1 MAYSDLQF
9 NQTISFNNLQSG
21 VTQGYFV
28 AKTAIPV
35 SAKQITK
42 AEADTYVNI
51 NTALPS
57 YADKTSNQLVTRE
70 NLQGATNVFPY
81 TIYALVDYGGA
92 ADWTA
97 WKSIDGGNNFNQL
110 TGLSE
115 SSTWTEIAGNISGT
129 HIAVISKT
137 TNNQVYIS
145 SNSGTTFSAISLNS
159 ANFYPYGVAMSN
171 NGQYIAVSGFSIAID
186 STATGYAK
194 IAVSSDY
201 GASFTTTYVDTT
213 LRPYGFNYQTN
224 SYLLDNTGKVS
235 VSGDGQ
241 YITAVFGYAEFVGFP
256 YFYTRPNSFR
266 VTSSNSGTSW
276 TPSGAT
282 PFAFFQGVALSGTGQ
297 YQFITASWVDKS
309 FVSSANFEEGV
320 RGYVSNNYGST
331 LSVGF
336 FINSYSTLTYF
347 DLPFAGISESGSS
360 MVAVTRAQNNQTQA
374 IFPSSNY
381 GVSFSSRDGS
391 LPLGL
396 AVSLTPVSGITNSYV
411 TIFDFQSQFF
421 YSTDGGFT
429 AWYTKA
435 TGLAYFKHIY
445 RKALNTPELPYS
457 YTLYYDYDDT
467 LPVIIGVSSST
478 SACAL
483 VTNSITVYSSSSSI
497 GVGTALY
504 YDIYGTT
511 QIQAIPSSAP
521 SQNYYK
527 ISGNYIQFSNNY
539 IINLIFT
546 CSGPVVYTID
556 SFGSG
561 SAFDACSYGSPSV
574 TVYAS
579 SGYTVPMVGMIFY
592 DSPSLTTPYVGGAGW
607 RKFTDGVTNYAGE
620 VDVNG
625 ELTNYV
631 TC

>member
-9 NQTISFNNLQSG
+9 NQTVSFNNLQSG

-28 AKTAIPV
+28 AKTSIPV

-42 AEADTYVNI
+42 AEANTYVNI
-51 NTALPS
+51 NTSLPS
-57 YADKTSNQLVTRE
+57 YADKASNQLVTRD
-70 NLQGATNVFPY
+70 NLQGATGVFPY

-92 ADWTA
+92 TDYTA

-186 STATGYAK
+186 NTTNGYAK

-201 GASFTTTYVDTT
+201 GASFTTTYVDGT
-213 LRPYGFNYQTN
+213 LHPYGFNFSEGSPPYV
-224 SYLLDNTGKVS
+224 LDNTGKVS

-241 YITAVFGYAEFVGFP
+241 RITAVFGYAEFVGFP
-256 YFYTRPNSFR
+256 YNYTRPVSFS
-266 VTSSNSGTSW
+266 VASSNSGTSW
-276 TPSGAT
+276 TPSGTT

-297 YQFITASWVDKS
+297 YQFIMSSWVNKN
-309 FVSSANFEEGV
+309 FVSSSNFEEGV
-320 RGYVSNNYGST
+320 KGYVSSNYGST
-331 LSVGF
+331 FSQSFFDSLSYGVSQP
-336 FINSYSTLTYF
+336 IF
-347 DLPFAGISESGSS
+347 DLPYGGVSESGSS
-360 MVAVTRAQNNQTQA
+360 MVATTRAQNGQTQRRYA
-374 IFPSSNY
+374 SSNY
-381 GVSFSSRDGS
+381 GASFTAYNAA

-429 AWYTKA
+429 AWFTKA
-435 TGLAYFKHIY
+435 TGYAYFRHIY

-457 YTLYYDYDDT
+457 YNLYYNT
-467 LPVIIGVSSST
+467 TIVLPTVTGFNTAEDACDLPTNSFVVYSDSSSV
-478 SACAL
+478 A
-483 VTNSITVYSSSSSI
+483 
-497 GVGTALY
+497 VGMKLY
-504 YDIYGTT
+504 ADIYGITE
-511 QIQAIPSSAP
+511 IQAIPSTDPNS
-521 SQNYYK
+521 YYRLN
-527 ISGNYIQFSNNY
+527 GNSIQFSNNY
-539 IINLIFT
+539 IINSVTPCVSYITYYADEYECDGIDCTYVQSNVL
-546 CSGPVVYTID
+546 VVLPD
-556 SFGSG
+556 SFTP
-561 SAFDACSYGSPSV
+561 D
-574 TVYAS
+574 
-579 SGYTVPMVGMIFY
+579 YTKYYLLEAGGPRIFFL
-592 DSPSLTTPYVGGAGW
+592 DTTTTGTGLILS
-607 RKFTDGVTNYAGE
+607 TTNYNSCLEICG
-620 VDVNG
+620 V
-625 ELTNYV
+625 
-631 TC
+631 